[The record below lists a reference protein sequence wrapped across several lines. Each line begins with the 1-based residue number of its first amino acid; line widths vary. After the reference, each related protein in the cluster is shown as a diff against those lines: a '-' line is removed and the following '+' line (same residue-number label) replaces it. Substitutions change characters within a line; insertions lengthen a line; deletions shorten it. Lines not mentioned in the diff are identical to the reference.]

1 MLLTFYYEG
10 HIEAGHDQDIGIHT
24 TFGEAIDRFCAE
36 TGIRN
41 RDWMFAWSALHW
53 ENNWVRQQD
62 RTPHELDLTDA
73 DEVFVLCVP
82 CRANN

>member
-1 MLLTFYYEG
+1 MLLMFYYDAYN
-10 HIEAGHDQDIGIHT
+10 EAGHDQDIGIHT
-24 TFGEAIDRFCAE
+24 QFGEAIDRFCAE